1 MTTPRSV
8 VVVGESIAG
17 ITTARELRDRGYAG
31 TITIVGAE
39 SRGAYARPPLSK
51 VALYGDG
58 DTLDLGYSY
67 GDLDLTIVRSPAIA
81 LDVAERTVTTSSGD
95 KLGYH
100 ALVIAS
106 GAEPRRLA
114 TSRQRGELVLRT
126 SDDAARLRSRL
137 NDAASAVIIGA
148 GFLGMEVAS
157 ACVRQGVAVTVIDV
171 APPLHGVLGEYLSH
185 HISQRASE
193 HGIRFI
199 QAGGPVRLAGNPV
212 RGVLLPNGTTLTA
225 DVVATCAGDIPA
237 TDWLRGTGLADEL
250 GVPVDATCSTSV
262 AGVYAAGDVAYIRAD
277 PGRTARRTP
286 FWSNAV
292 AQAKV
297 AAATVLGEQSSSTP
311 TDDYFWTEILGLAIK
326 VVGPLP
332 VAGQPSTIEGSVA
345 DGDALLEWVHPS
357 GTSTVV
363 SWGRRIPV
371 PRLRAM
377 ALAELT
383 AR

>member
-17 ITTARELRDRGYAG
+17 ITTARELRGRGYAG

-39 SRGAYARPPLSK
+39 PHGAYARPPLSK

-58 DTLDLGYSY
+58 EALDLGYSY
-67 GDLDLTIVRSPAIA
+67 DGLDLTIVRSPATR
-81 LDVAERTVTTSSGD
+81 LDLAERAVTTASGN
-95 KLGYH
+95 KLDYD

-114 TSRQRGELVLRT
+114 ASRQRGELVLRT
-126 SDDAARLRSRL
+126 VDDAERLRSRL
-137 NDAASAVIIGA
+137 KDAASAVVVGA

-171 APPLHGVLGEYLSH
+171 ASPLHRVLGEYLSH
-185 HISQRASE
+185 HIGQRASE

-212 RGVLLPNGTTLTA
+212 RGVLLSNGTTLTA
-225 DVVATCAGDIPA
+225 DVVATCAGDTAA
-237 TDWLRGTGLADEL
+237 TGWLRGTGLADEV

-262 AGVYAAGDVAYIRAD
+262 AGVYAAGDVAYVRGD
-277 PGRTARRTP
+277 PGRGPRRAP

-297 AAATVLGEQSSSTP
+297 AAASVLGEQASIAP
-311 TDDYFWTEILGLAIK
+311 RDDYFWTEILGLAIK

-332 VAGQPSTIEGSVA
+332 VAGPPTTIEGSIA
-345 DGDALLEWVHPS
+345 DGDALLEWVHP
-357 GTSTVV
+357 GGATTVV

-377 ALAELT
+377 ARAEVT